1 MICWCPMFELIGWH
15 QLSKKPLQIIS
26 CQELSIHSFQVT
38 GVGQWRLTGD
48 CWVVTKLI
56 SSWCLVVVWR
66 VKNGY
71 PGPEIIH
78 LHVNLCRPRSPRSP
92 CYLSMWVSEAFSR
105 TITESPGTTGAPVAT
120 SLSVTNIYYC
130 WLLATKNEIFI
141 TIYWKASPRMW
152 VK

>member
-26 CQELSIHSFQVT
+26 CQELTIHSFQVT

-48 CWVVTKLI
+48 WWVVTKLI

-105 TITESPGTTGAPVAT
+105 TITESPGTAEQPV
-120 SLSVTNIYYC
+120 SVLPIYTTADSWQPKMKY
-130 WLLATKNEIFI
+130 LLQFI
-141 TIYWKASPRMW
+141 EKLHQECE
-152 VK
+152 